1 MLLVSLSAKPS
12 LNWRLSELNR
22 CALERF
28 KPFSHLDVRNLRCYY
43 CSQTRKR
50 RVGLRTSW
58 PLAAGRIWRAVCFKI
73 HFFIGY
79 KFLISFADRI
89 YRLVI
94 DQLKY
99 YYIVLIFY
107 QIRKIDQPAY
117 HQSIICLVNSI
128 ICLYDRSVVR
138 NQP

>member
-22 CALERF
+22 CASERF

-43 CSQTRKR
+43 CSPNEETQSGTKDE
-50 RVGLRTSW
+50 
-58 PLAAGRIWRAVCFKI
+58 LAAGRIWRAVCFKI

-79 KFLISFADRI
+79 KLLISFADRI

-117 HQSIICLVNSI
+117 HQSVICLVNSI
-128 ICLYDRSVVR
+128 TCLYDRSVVR
-138 NQP
+138 NQL

>member
-1 MLLVSLSAKPS
+1 M
-12 LNWRLSELNR
+12 RLSIPYL
-22 CALERF
+22 
-28 KPFSHLDVRNLRCYY
+28 
-43 CSQTRKR
+43 
-50 RVGLRTSW
+50 
-58 PLAAGRIWRAVCFKI
+58 WRAICFKI
-73 HFFIGY
+73 TFFIGY

-89 YRLVI
+89 YRPVI

-107 QIRKIDQPAY
+107 QTRKIDQPAY
-117 HQSIICLVNSI
+117 HQSVICRVNSI